1 MRLGKPRAQ
10 LFLSPSNAR
19 LCFGFDLRGNDT
31 GKFAKEED
39 DGERAVEGCH
49 GAGQLNDGSDL
60 SARHCTRADITL
72 TQQACARPPRMDAA
86 YLGEGLVEGRI
97 ANTFNNTNGQRRTEF
112 LWHSHVHRAINFHC
126 AANATRA
133 LHPPVIRPDNDNYE
147 CI

>member
-1 MRLGKPRAQ
+1 MHRPYSRPASNFRLLPNRQDNIHIFSLHRQGCRFVCRGVRLGKPRAQ

-60 SARHCTRADITL
+60 SARHCTRAD
-72 TQQACARPPRMDAA
+72 M
-86 YLGEGLVEGRI
+86 
-97 ANTFNNTNGQRRTEF
+97 
-112 LWHSHVHRAINFHC
+112 HSHTTSLRATTAHGC
-126 AANATRA
+126 GLPWRGTRGREDSKHLQQHEWAKAN
-133 LHPPVIRPDNDNYE
+133 
-147 CI
+147 